1 MGGFVLS
8 RLAWAA
14 VTLLAILTFV
24 FFLARLTG
32 DPVRL
37 LLPDQATAEQI
48 AAVREALGLDRP
60 ILVQYWDF
68 LVGVFTGDLGNS
80 IRQQRPAMDLVME
93 RLPATLELAVSAF
106 AVGFAVALLLAIVAE
121 ISGSKRLRQALLWI
135 ATIRQAIP
143 PYLFGVLLVLL
154 LSVHLGLLPAIGRNS
169 AASYVIPILT
179 IASFEIALYLRLFN
193 TFFDEMRSSDWVR
206 TAIAKGISRRRLV
219 LRHMVPNALLP
230 VITVAGIN
238 LGVLVGGIVVLEI
251 VFNWPGLGRLIV
263 QGVTQRDYTV
273 VQAGVIVL
281 AVIFIAIN
289 FVVDLLYAALDPR
302 VRLS

>member
-68 LVGVFTGDLGNS
+68 LTGVFTGDLGNS

-154 LSVHLGLLPAIGRNS
+154 LSVNMGLLPAIGRNS

-289 FVVDLLYAALDPR
+289 FIVDLLYAALDPR

>member
-1 MGGFVLS
+1 
-8 RLAWAA
+8 
-14 VTLLAILTFV
+14 
-24 FFLARLTG
+24 
-32 DPVRL
+32 
-37 LLPDQATAEQI
+37 
-48 AAVREALGLDRP
+48 
-60 ILVQYWDF
+60 
-68 LVGVFTGDLGNS
+68 
-80 IRQQRPAMDLVME
+80 
-93 RLPATLELAVSAF
+93 
-106 AVGFAVALLLAIVAE
+106 
-121 ISGSKRLRQALLWI
+121 
-135 ATIRQAIP
+135 
-143 PYLFGVLLVLL
+143 LFGVLLVLL
-154 LSVHLGLLPAIGRNS
+154 LSVDLGLLPAIGRNS

-179 IASFEIALYLRLFN
+179 IASFEVALYLRLFN

-289 FVVDLLYAALDPR
+289 FIVDLLYATFDPR

>member
-1 MGGFVLS
+1 MGRFVLS

-68 LVGVFTGDLGNS
+68 LTGVFTGDLGNS

-93 RLPATLELAVSAF
+93 RMPATLELAVSAF

-121 ISGSKRLRQALLWI
+121 ISGSKRLRQGLLWI

-154 LSVHLGLLPAIGRNS
+154 LSVNMGLLPAIGRNS

-179 IASFEIALYLRLFN
+179 IASFEVALYLRLFN

-289 FVVDLLYAALDPR
+289 FIVDLLYAALDPR

>member
-1 MGGFVLS
+1 MGRFVLS

-154 LSVHLGLLPAIGRNS
+154 LSVNMGLLPAIGRNS

-289 FVVDLLYAALDPR
+289 FIVDLLYAALDPR

>member
-68 LVGVFTGDLGNS
+68 LTGVFTGDLGNS
-80 IRQQRPAMDLVME
+80 IRQQRPAMDLVLE

-121 ISGSKRLRQALLWI
+121 ISGSRRLRQALLWI

-154 LSVHLGLLPAIGRNS
+154 LSVNLGLLPAIGRNS

-179 IASFEIALYLRLFN
+179 IASFEVALYLRLFN

-289 FVVDLLYAALDPR
+289 FIVDLLYAALDPR

>member
-1 MGGFVLS
+1 MGRFVLS

-68 LVGVFTGDLGNS
+68 LTGVFTGDLGNS

-106 AVGFAVALLLAIVAE
+106 AVGFAVALLLAIIAE
-121 ISGSKRLRQALLWI
+121 ISGSRRLRQALLWI

-154 LSVHLGLLPAIGRNS
+154 LSVNLGLLPAIGRNS

-179 IASFEIALYLRLFN
+179 IASFEVALYLRLFN

-281 AVIFIAIN
+281 AVIFITIN
-289 FVVDLLYAALDPR
+289 FIVDLLYAALDPR